1 MIQDIQLSRLF
12 WLWLPAAFFLG
23 IVILEQLVSPGARA
37 FLVRE
42 NGPYEMLQVVILF
55 LAVTISLRTLW
66 QMPRSSVWMLGWVTL
81 ALMGSFY
88 CLMEETSWG
97 QQFFRW
103 DTPELWSR
111 VNDQNETNL
120 HNTSDWLDQKPRLLM
135 IIGIYAGGILMPLID
150 RFKPNVLPLRFSL
163 IYPARQMSVVAI
175 ICLIIKIMD
184 IVGDATNWHILG
196 RAAETEELFL
206 FYFVAIY
213 MADLRCR
220 LIVSKTP

>member
-1 MIQDIQLSRLF
+1 MIQDIHLPRFF
-12 WLWLPAAFFLG
+12 WLWLPVVFFLG
-23 IVILEQLVSPGARA
+23 ILVLEQLVSPGTRA

-42 NGPYEMLQVVILF
+42 NGPYEMLQVVIL
-55 LAVTISLRTLW
+55 LTAVTLSAQTLRR
-66 QMPRSSVWMLGWVTL
+66 MPRQPAWMMGWVVL
-81 ALMGSFY
+81 ALAGSFY

-97 QQFFRW
+97 QQFLRW

-135 IIGIYAGGILMPLID
+135 IIGIYVGGMIMPLVD
-150 RFKPNVLPLRFSL
+150 RFKRNAFPPQFTF
-163 IYPARQMSVVAI
+163 IYPARQMAVIAV
-175 ICLIIKIMD
+175 ICLIVKILD
-184 IVGDATNWHILG
+184 ISGDATNWHVLG

-213 MADLRCR
+213 MADMKHRLRQ
-220 LIVSKTP
+220 SGAS